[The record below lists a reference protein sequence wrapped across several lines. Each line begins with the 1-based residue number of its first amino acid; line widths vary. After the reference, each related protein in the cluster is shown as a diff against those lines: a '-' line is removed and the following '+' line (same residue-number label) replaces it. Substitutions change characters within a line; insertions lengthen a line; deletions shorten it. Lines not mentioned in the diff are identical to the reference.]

1 VKTSRSGSARQTLG
15 QIFAGPILVGVLST
29 LGLVSALVGDGF
41 WDGVSWV
48 TLLVPILLGAAF
60 IARGRRR

>member
-1 VKTSRSGSARQTLG
+1 MTRPGPARQTLG
-15 QIFAGPILVGVLST
+15 QIFVGPLLVGIFST

-48 TLLVPILLGAAF
+48 MLLVPVLLCVAF
-60 IARGRRR
+60 IVRGRRR

>member
-1 VKTSRSGSARQTLG
+1 M
-15 QIFAGPILVGVLST
+15 VGVLST

-48 TLLVPILLGAAF
+48 TLLVPILLGVVF

>member
-1 VKTSRSGSARQTLG
+1 MTRPGRIRQTLG
-15 QIFAGPILVGVLST
+15 QIFVGPVMVGIFST

-48 TLLVPILLGAAF
+48 MLLVPVLLCVAF
-60 IARGRRR
+60 IVRGRRR